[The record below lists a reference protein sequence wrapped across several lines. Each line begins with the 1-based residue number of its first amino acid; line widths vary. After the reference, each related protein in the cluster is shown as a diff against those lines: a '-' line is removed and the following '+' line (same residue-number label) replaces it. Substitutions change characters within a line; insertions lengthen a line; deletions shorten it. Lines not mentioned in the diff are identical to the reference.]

1 METENQ
7 VIPVTSPGEVLL
19 PPLFV
24 SDRRFETLRANL
36 ERDMHTKF
44 GKLFKKT
51 PSAAQRLAVDEL
63 VDFVANFSVVS
74 LVKLEAARE
83 GHGTNTFERFQKTF
97 VAITE
102 AILQAQAQAQ
112 ATVQTEAS
120 TDANDSKPS
129 AEPGHR
135 SEDRPADVPGIADNS
150 GSV

>member
-1 METENQ
+1 MLHA
-7 VIPVTSPGEVLL
+7 S
-19 PPLFV
+19 
-24 SDRRFETLRANL
+24 L

-44 GKLFKKT
+44 GKLFRKT

-102 AILQAQAQAQ
+102 AILQAQKQQ
-112 ATVQTEAS
+112 HKMEAVA
-120 TDANDSKPS
+120 DANDAKPS
-129 AEPGHR
+129 AEPSHR
-135 SEDRPADVPGIADNS
+135 NENSAADVPGIADS
-150 GSV
+150 PGPV